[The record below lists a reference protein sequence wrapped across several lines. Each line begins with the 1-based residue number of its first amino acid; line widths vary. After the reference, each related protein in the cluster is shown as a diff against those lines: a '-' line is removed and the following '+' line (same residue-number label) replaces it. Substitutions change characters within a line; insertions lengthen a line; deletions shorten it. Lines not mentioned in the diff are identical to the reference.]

1 MLGTSHIPNI
11 CFGLPRLQTG
21 DLLMFPGEI
30 THVVVETLDGDP
42 EVSWHEIERD
52 VLVLTTSAL
61 LLVHL
66 DKVESN
72 VGLP

>member
-1 MLGTSHIPNI
+1 
-11 CFGLPRLQTG
+11 
-21 DLLMFPGEI
+21 MFPGEI

>member
-1 MLGTSHIPNI
+1 MLGTSDIPNI
-11 CFGLPRLQTG
+11 YFGLPRHQTG
-21 DLLMFPGEI
+21 DRLMFPGEI

>member
-11 CFGLPRLQTG
+11 YFGLPRHQTG

-52 VLVLTTSAL
+52 V
-61 LLVHL
+61 
-66 DKVESN
+66 
-72 VGLP
+72 